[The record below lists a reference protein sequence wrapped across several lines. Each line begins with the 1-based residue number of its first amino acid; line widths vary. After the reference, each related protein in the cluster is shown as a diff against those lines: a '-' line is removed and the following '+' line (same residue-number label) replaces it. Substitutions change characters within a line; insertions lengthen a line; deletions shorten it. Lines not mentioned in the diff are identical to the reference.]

1 MNRPD
6 ERLILAMIRYDEG
19 DPQRIQHFIKV
30 YTFATL
36 IAGRE
41 GIDPNEKHVLETAAI
56 VHDIGIHVS
65 EEKYGSSNG
74 KYQEQEGPAEA
85 EKLLRDVGGYSEDQI
100 SRVKYLVG
108 HHHTYDHID
117 GDDYQILVEAD
128 FLVNIYEDQLDAD
141 AVKNA
146 EEKIFRTE
154 TGLQILHDMFRQ

>member
-6 ERLILAMIRYDEG
+6 ERLILATIRYDEG
-19 DPQRIQHFIKV
+19 DPQRIQHFLKV